1 MFVVWFI
8 VINAQTSG
16 RQVPRIIRC
25 RWDWVRVSYWDLKVF
40 ERKRADVEPECD
52 SLVCEYE
59 PLDFEYEGFNY
70 RLMLE
75 LSRVKK

>member
-1 MFVVWFI
+1 
-8 VINAQTSG
+8 
-16 RQVPRIIRC
+16 
-25 RWDWVRVSYWDLKVF
+25 VSYWDLKVF